1 MNYDNREELIRL
13 KDVTV
18 EFENKRVLSD
28 VNLSVF
34 RGDFLAITG
43 PNGGGKT
50 TLMRVML
57 KLLSPT
63 SGEVNYYRNGE
74 EVGRLKVGYLPQKSM
89 IDTKFPITVR
99 ETIMSG
105 LQRGFMGRVPKGSE
119 EKFNEIVELCGV
131 GGFLD
136 KRIGVLSGGQLQRT
150 LLGRAI
156 ISDPEI
162 IFLDEPLSYVDKEFE
177 HKIYSMM
184 RDLSQ
189 RSTLVLVSHE
199 MSEIGRMA
207 NSHILVDHEVVRCPH
222 CHHLE
227 SVKS

>member
-1 MNYDNREELIRL
+1 MEELIRL
-13 KDVTV
+13 TDVGV
-18 EFENKRVLSD
+18 EFDGKRVLTD
-28 VNLSVF
+28 VNMSVN

-57 KLLSPT
+57 KLLTPT
-63 SGEVNYYRNGE
+63 RGKVEYFTASREAK
-74 EVGRLKVGYLPQKSM
+74 RLRVGYLPQKSM
-89 IDTKFPITVR
+89 IDTKFPVSVR
-99 ETIMSG
+99 DTIMSG
-105 LQRGFMGRVPKGSE
+105 LQTGFLGRLPSGADT
-119 EKFNEIVELCGV
+119 KFKEIVELCGV
-131 GGFLD
+131 GDYLD

-184 RDLSQ
+184 QELSQ

-207 NSHILVDHEVVRCPH
+207 NRHILVDHHVVRCPH
-222 CHHLE
+222 CHHLKE
-227 SVKS
+227 S